1 MEELISVI
9 IPVYNVEP
17 YLRRCLDSVL
27 AQTYKNLEI
36 IVIDDGSPDYSGMI
50 CDQYAEKDDR
60 IKVIHQANGGLC
72 AARNAGM
79 RAATGRYI
87 GFVDS
92 DDWIAPEMYEE
103 LYRCMK
109 EKNADIVSCSY
120 FRVKPGRN
128 TYARCDGEVYVY
140 NRKQAMKELL
150 GNFTIRTT
158 FWNKLFRRE
167 MFDGLQFPEGRTY
180 EGAILMHKVYANVE
194 TAVHLARPYYY
205 YFDNATSI
213 INTRNLVNGL
223 SYVEAHIDRY
233 YEVIADFPEL
243 RIPLMTEAIKAIR
256 SMSFVCSHIT
266 KHEIEE
272 NHLIFEKMQKFIRDN
287 IHCINS
293 EIGLGHAQRK
303 EVKRLAKITPIG
315 FRQARNT
322 VRIQARKMS
331 LIKLFS
337 IKKKVPIIEKPGVVL
352 EEGSEEYRKLR
363 KIQQCEVEIMDEFVR
378 ICDKYGL
385 KYYLYGGTLLGAV
398 RHKGFI
404 PWDDDMDIVMP
415 RKDFEKFRKYSKR
428 ELSDEY
434 YYQTCFTD
442 KEFPMLFAK
451 LRKKNTYVCEEKWID
466 KDMEQGIFIDIL
478 PLDYFPDS
486 TRWGNLV
493 LHGVSFLHQAAA
505 FENCKS
511 GSVIAHL
518 LFRIL
523 KILPCRITYWLR
535 DWLLKFSNRFSHK
548 NNICSFGSH
557 YMPMI
562 QRVLKAEWF
571 GEGQMMEFEGKMY
584 RVPSMWESYLLHLFG
599 KNYMKLPPVD
609 DRRCH
614 LNLYQTIVDPE
625 EYKRVKASKAEVK

>member
-1 MEELISVI
+1 MEDLISVI

-50 CDQYAEKDDR
+50 CDQYAQRDQR
-60 IKVIHQANGGLC
+60 MKVIHQENGGLC

-79 RAATGRYI
+79 KIATGKYI

-103 LYRCMK
+103 LYRNLK
-109 EKNADIVSCSY
+109 EYDADIVSCSY
-120 FRVKPGRN
+120 FRVKPERD
-128 TYARCDGEVYVY
+128 TTSRCDGEIHVY
-140 NRKQAMKELL
+140 NRKQAMKEMISQ
-150 GNFTIRTT
+150 FTIRTT

-167 MFDGLQFPEGRTY
+167 MFDGLEFPEGRTY
-180 EGAILMHKVYANVE
+180 EGAILMHKVFDHAQKV
-194 TAVHLARPYYY
+194 VHVGRPYYY

-213 INTRNLVNGL
+213 INTRSIKNGI

-233 YEVIADFPEL
+233 HELMEEFPEL
-243 RIPLMTEAIKAIR
+243 KVPLVTQAVKAIR
-256 SMSFVCSHIT
+256 SMSFVCAHIT
-266 KHEIEE
+266 GEELEE
-272 NHLIFEKMQKFIRDN
+272 NRAVFEKMRDFIAENRN
-287 IHCINS
+287 CINR
-293 EIGLGHAQRK
+293 EIGLGRAERK
-303 EVKRLAKITPIG
+303 EVAYLEKITPRG
-315 FRQARNT
+315 FRKARNT
-322 VRIQARKMS
+322 VRIQKRKMA
-331 LIKLFS
+331 LIRLFS
-337 IKKKVPIIEKPGVVL
+337 IKKKVPVIDKPGVIL
-352 EEGSEEYRKLR
+352 EEDSEEFRKLR
-363 KIQQCEVEIMDEFVR
+363 EIQKCEVGILDEVVR
-378 ICDKYGL
+378 ICDKHGL

-415 RKDFEKFRKYSKR
+415 RADFEKFGKYCKK
-428 ELSDEY
+428 ELSDEF

-451 LRKKNTYVCEEKWID
+451 LRKRNTYVCEEKWKD
-466 KDMEQGIFIDIL
+466 KEMEQGIFIDIL

-486 TRWGNLV
+486 TRWGNV
-493 LHGVSFLHQAAA
+493 ALHGISFLHQAAA

-511 GSVIAHL
+511 GSVMAHI

-523 KILPCRITYWLR
+523 KILPRKVTYRLR
-535 DWLLKFSNRFSHK
+535 DWLLKITNRFSHRT
-548 NNICSFGSH
+548 NICSFGSH

-562 QRVLKAEWF
+562 RRVLKAEWF

-599 KNYMKLPPVD
+599 KNYMQLPPVKE
-609 DRRCH
+609 RACH

-625 EYKRVKASKAEVK
+625 QYKAWKAAKQEVK